1 MANAVFSST
10 IDYEFQ
16 GGGSVIIS
24 ANGTLVYNFS
34 LLAELEAITVPQPN
48 LDFSGS
54 IDYFANS
61 FGTVL
66 VSANTN
72 LVFDLLISSNTRVL
86 IEATSS
92 NNNLDFVL
100 ASSGKYKPINGI
112 LNSTIDFSVFSTV
125 EFGIQSFAFA
135 NTRIE
140 FSSTSEGF
148 APIKVSVDY
157 ILPFVAQSTITQF
170 SLAFANTS
178 FDFSVDSQVLNYSL
192 QIVDLLGLNSIELI
206 TYEFNEIEVL
216 NENNFVEIIDSGYNE
231 AKVLTH

>member
-1 MANAVFSST
+1 MAANAEFST
-10 IDYEFQ
+10 TLDYEFF
-16 GGGSVIIS
+16 GGGTVFVVGEGSGVLDYIFDSNVKALI
-24 ANGTLVYNFS
+24 F
-34 LLAELEAITVPQPN
+34 AE
-48 LDFSGS
+48 
-54 IDYFANS
+54 
-61 FGTVL
+61 
-66 VSANTN
+66 
-72 LVFDLLISSNTRVL
+72 
-86 IEATSS
+86 SS
-92 NNNLDFVL
+92 NNF
-100 ASSGKYKPINGI
+100 
-112 LNSTIDFSVFSTV
+112 IDFAFTGGIQLPTINAIANLSFGFSVSSTV

-157 ILPFVAQSTITQF
+157 VLPFVAQSTITQF

>member
-1 MANAVFSST
+1 MAANAEFST
-10 IDYEFQ
+10 TLDYEFF
-16 GGGSVIIS
+16 GGGTVFVVGEGSGVLDYIFNS
-24 ANGTLVYNFS
+24 NVKTLIF
-34 LLAELEAITVPQPN
+34 AE
-48 LDFSGS
+48 
-54 IDYFANS
+54 
-61 FGTVL
+61 
-66 VSANTN
+66 
-72 LVFDLLISSNTRVL
+72 
-86 IEATSS
+86 SS
-92 NNNLDFVL
+92 NNF
-100 ASSGKYKPINGI
+100 
-112 LNSTIDFSVFSTV
+112 IDFTFTGGIQLPTINAVANLSFGFSISSTV

-157 ILPFVAQSTITQF
+157 VLPFVAQSTITQF

-178 FDFSVDSQVLNYSL
+178 FNFSVNSQVLNYSL